1 MSIFKKRLPKKT
13 KIQIALL
20 SFVILAFCAWLIWDV
35 TTKGPLTSL
44 LSDREKLTNLVK
56 NAGIFGPL
64 LYIVLQITQT
74 IAAPIPG
81 QFVGAIGGLLFGWW
95 GILWTVI
102 GSAIGFFIVFTLA
115 RKFGR
120 PLIEKLVRKE
130 HLDKFDFI
138 AGKKAPLIL
147 FSIFVLPGFPD
158 DIVCYVAGF
167 TEIPIKQLM
176 AMIVVGR
183 LPAVVVTNIFGDSL
197 GHQNFA
203 VVAGV
208 IIASVVMIALAA
220 IFNKK
225 IIAFFQK
232 LSKEDQKEVKNG
244 N

>member
-1 MSIFKKRLPKKT
+1 MSIFKKRLPRKA
-13 KIQIALL
+13 KIQIFLISVAILIILALL
-20 SFVILAFCAWLIWDV
+20 AWDIIA
-35 TTKGPLTSL
+35 KGPLTSL
-44 LSDREKLTNLVK
+44 LSDRERLTTIVK

-64 LYIVLQITQT
+64 LYMLLQIIQT

-81 QFVGAIGGLLFGWW
+81 QLVGTIGGLLFGWW

-102 GSAIGFFIVFTLA
+102 GSAIGFFIVFVLT

-120 PLIEKLVRKE
+120 PLIEKLVKKE

-138 AGKKAPLIL
+138 AGKKAPIIL

-158 DIVCYVAGF
+158 DIVCYVAGL
-167 TEIPIKQLM
+167 TDIPIKQLM
-176 AMIVVGR
+176 AMIVIGR

-197 GHQNFA
+197 GKQNFA
-203 VVAGV
+203 VIATV
-208 IIASVVMIALAA
+208 IIISIIMIALAA

-225 IIAFFQK
+225 IIEFFKK
-232 LSKEDQKEVKNG
+232 LNQEENDKNG